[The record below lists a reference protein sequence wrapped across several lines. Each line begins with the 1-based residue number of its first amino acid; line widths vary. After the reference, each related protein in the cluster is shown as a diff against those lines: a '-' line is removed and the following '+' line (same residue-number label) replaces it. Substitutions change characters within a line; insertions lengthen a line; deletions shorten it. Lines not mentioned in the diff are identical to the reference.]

1 MRSTFFACL
10 LLLIS
15 FSVAFGQRTP
25 GLAGQWAGTLKLPNG
40 GALPLLIAMQD
51 ANGRRTATLDVPS
64 QGASGIL
71 VDQVLVRGDSVL
83 LAINT
88 IKARYAGRLSAD
100 GRQMQGFWR
109 QNNARLPLTLVRSSV
124 GAPPAAAAP
133 ATSGRPGAKQNRPQ
147 EPVAPFPYREEE
159 VKFTNRAGGV
169 TLGGTLTVPP
179 GAGPFPAVVLL
190 SGSGAQDRDESVF
203 GHRPF
208 RVIADYLTRRG
219 IAVLRFDDRG
229 VGQSTG
235 NAKTATAGDYTTD
248 AQAALAFLRTRR
260 EINGKQLG
268 LIGHSEGGTAA
279 IAAAGQPQG
288 PAFLVLLATPGVPG
302 PDLITRQAL
311 DQARLKTTNPKILA
325 GVEQRQRNLL
335 GIVQRI
341 ADNNAAQAQLVAAL
355 IPPIDLP
362 PEQAAQIKAVAQGQA
377 ALMVTP
383 AYRYLLNDN
392 PQKTLKAVRCPVL
405 ALGGSKDLQVASCV
419 NLPAIEKTLK
429 AVPNRDVT
437 VKELPGLNHL
447 FQTANTGGVGEY
459 AQLEETFSP
468 TALKII
474 GDWVTEHTKR

>member
-1 MRSTFFACL
+1 MRSIFFACL
-10 LLLIS
+10 LLWLS
-15 FSVAFGQRTP
+15 LSSAFGQRTA

-40 GALPLLIAMQD
+40 GALPLLIAMQETS
-51 ANGRRTATLDVPS
+51 GRRSATLDVPS
-64 QGASGIL
+64 QGAQGIV
-71 VDQVLVRGDSVL
+71 VDQVTVRADSVL
-83 LAINT
+83 LLIKT
-88 IKARYAGRLSAD
+88 IKAQYAGRLSAD
-100 GRQMQGFWR
+100 GRQLQGFWR
-109 QNNARLPLTLVRSSV
+109 QNGARLPLTLVRSSV
-124 GAPPAAAAP
+124 AAP
-133 ATSGRPGAKQNRPQ
+133 APAPNTSSRATAKQNRPQ
-147 EPVAPFPYREEE
+147 EPVPPFPYREEE

-190 SGSGAQDRDESVF
+190 SGSGAQDRDETVF

-208 RVIADYLTRRG
+208 RVMADYLARRG

-260 EINGKQLG
+260 EINSKELG

-302 PDLITRQAL
+302 PDLITRQSL

-392 PQKTLKAVRCPVL
+392 PQKTLRAVRCPVL
-405 ALGGSKDLQVASCV
+405 ALNGSKDLQVASSV

-437 VKELPGLNHL
+437 VKELLGLNHL
-447 FQTANTGGVGEY
+447 FQAATTGSSAEY
-459 AQLEETFSP
+459 GQIEETFSP
-468 TALKII
+468 AALQII
-474 GDWVTEHTKR
+474 GDWLAQRTKR